1 MSAVFSPTPADNAR
15 LAAADLPPRVRGLLG
30 ALIGLCRQT
39 LIAPLILTVE
49 ALEQTLLHDAD
60 RARNPLQQAELM
72 AQRGQLQAFAGHF
85 PDRMLDAVAD
95 ALARLRAPPAAPAA
109 SSTPPPLPGMLG
121 LSLVAEH
128 DVDRDL
134 LLTEMVRRETLRSTN
149 TLNLLGQRLAVLA
162 AAPAFDAET
171 LPLAPQALCAMVRRL
186 AEQDA
191 LGAEVQLAL
200 YRSFERQVLERL
212 GDVLDRANALLS
224 QQGVLPGLV
233 YTPYLARSSSTRR
246 IITQS
251 VGGGRATQP
260 AKRTAAPLTGWNG
273 SAPSGS
279 WSNLL
284 QEAVQE
290 AGSAG
295 PAVAG
300 VTSASATA
308 LHDLLQQAR
317 QARQSYPASAAP
329 APHAAIP
336 SAAVDAVLA
345 RLQAQS
351 SAATGVADLQAALV
365 AQLRSEHG
373 AQAQLG
379 SHDRDNLDLLR
390 LLMQQVQQRQRPDP
404 VPAALL
410 ARLQVPLARAAM
422 ADPGFFV
429 RDEHPAREL
438 LNQVA
443 EAGASWLGDDDVDP
457 QLLQRMAQSV
467 QGLLGQDARAPEAFA
482 TANEDVQQHQRAAV
496 HRAELT
502 ERRHVEAARGK
513 ERLELARRQANAQ
526 IDQCCDTQAPPRFVQ
541 TLLRQAWADA
551 LTLTRLRHGDDSPQW
566 QERLQQTARIAAVTA
581 QAVDAAAGTDA
592 ALATEVEAALVQV
605 GYHAEEA
612 AAVARRLATPGGEDE
627 STSRTELS
635 ARLKSRARLGEQAA
649 ISASTASGPRSSAEE
664 AAYQQLCALP
674 FGSWFDI
681 DSGDGTLRRQRLS
694 WYSLLTGHALL
705 VNPRGQKVADTDLD
719 TLARQISAGR
729 AQLITEDKG
738 RLVDRAWQASL
749 DTLRELA
756 GGHAPE
762 TSA

>member
-1 MSAVFSPTPADNAR
+1 MSAVFSITSADKTR
-15 LAAADLPPRVRGLLG
+15 LAASDLPPRVRELLG

-39 LIAPLILTVE
+39 LAAPLILTVE

-60 RARNPLQQAELM
+60 RARNPQLQAELM
-72 AQRGQLQAFAGHF
+72 AQRGQLHAFSGHF
-85 PDRMLDAVAD
+85 ADRMLDAVAD
-95 ALARLRAPPAAPAA
+95 ALIRLREPTAHF
-109 SSTPPPLPGMLG
+109 STGSPPPPLPGMLG
-121 LSLVAEH
+121 LSLVDEH
-128 DVDRDL
+128 EVDRDL

-149 TLNLLGQRLAVLA
+149 TLNLLGQRLGVLA
-162 AAPAFDAET
+162 AAPAFEADT
-171 LPLAPQALCAMVRRL
+171 LPLAPQALCAMLRRI
-186 AEQDA
+186 AEQDSLA
-191 LGAEVQLAL
+191 VDVQLAL

-212 GDVLDRANALLS
+212 GDILDRANALLA
-224 QQGVLPGLV
+224 QHGVLPGLV

-251 VGGGRATQP
+251 VGGGRTTQP
-260 AKRTAAPLTGWNG
+260 AKRAAAPLTGWNG
-273 SAPSGS
+273 SAPAGS
-279 WSNLL
+279 WSSL
-284 QEAVQE
+284 VQD
-290 AGSAG
+290 AFQDDSTAGAALPGLTTSTGSA
-295 PAVAG
+295 
-300 VTSASATA
+300 
-308 LHDLLQQAR
+308 LHALLQQAR
-317 QARQSYPASAAP
+317 HASAAP
-329 APHAAIP
+329 ADRDAVP

-351 SAATGVADLQAALV
+351 SAATGVADLQAAVV

-373 AQAQLG
+373 TQAQLG
-379 SHDRDNLDLLR
+379 SHDRDSLDLLR
-390 LLMQQVQQRQRPDP
+390 MLMQQVQQQQRPDP

-438 LNQVA
+438 LNQIA
-443 EAGASWLGDDDVDP
+443 EVGANWLGDDDVDP

-482 TANEDVQQHQRAAV
+482 SANEDVQQHQRAAA
-496 HRAELT
+496 HRAELA

-513 ERLELARRQANAQ
+513 ERLELARRQASAQ
-526 IDQCCDTQAPPRFVQ
+526 IDQCCDAQEPPRFVQ

-566 QERLQQTARIAAVTA
+566 QERLQQTQRIATITA
-581 QAVDAAAGTDA
+581 QPVDAPGGTDA
-592 ALATEVEAALVQV
+592 TLATEVEAALLQV

-635 ARLKSRARLGEQAA
+635 ARLKARARLGEHAGTAA
-649 ISASTASGPRSSAEE
+649 GTTPATPRSSAEE
-664 AAYQQLCALP
+664 AAYQQLSSLP

-681 DSGDGTLRRQRLS
+681 DTGDGTLRRQRLS

-705 VNPRGQKVADTDLD
+705 VNPRGQKIADTDLD
-719 TLARQISAGR
+719 TLARQISAGQ
-729 AQLITEDKG
+729 AQLVTEDKA
-738 RLVDRAWQASL
+738 RLVDRAWEASL
-749 DTLRELA
+749 GALRALA
-756 GGHAPE
+756 AGHTQE

>member
-1 MSAVFSPTPADNAR
+1 MSAVFSITSADKAR
-15 LAAADLPPRVRGLLG
+15 LAASDLPSRVRELLG

-39 LIAPLILTVE
+39 LAAPLILTVE

-60 RARNPLQQAELM
+60 RARNPMQQADLM
-72 AQRGQLQAFAGHF
+72 AQRRQLHAFAGHF
-85 PDRMLDAVAD
+85 ADRMLDAVAE
-95 ALARLRAPPAAPAA
+95 ALAGLREPSTAAVAPA
-109 SSTPPPLPGMLG
+109 SPPLLPGTLG
-121 LSLVAEH
+121 LSLVDEH
-128 DVDRDL
+128 EVDRDL
-134 LLTEMVRRETLRSTN
+134 LLTEMIRRETLRSTN
-149 TLNLLGQRLAVLA
+149 TLNLLGQRLGVLA
-162 AAPAFDAET
+162 AAPAFEADT
-171 LPLAPQALCAMVRRL
+171 LPLAPQALCAMVRRI

-191 LGAEVQLAL
+191 LGVEVQLAL

-212 GDVLDRANALLS
+212 GDVLDRANALLA
-224 QQGVLPGLV
+224 QHGVLPGLV

-251 VGGGRATQP
+251 VGGGRTTQP
-260 AKRTAAPLTGWNG
+260 AKRSAAPLTGWNG
-273 SAPSGS
+273 SAPAGS
-279 WSNLL
+279 WSNL
-284 QEAVQE
+284 VQDAFND
-290 AGSAG
+290 AGTPGA
-295 PAVAG
+295 ATAG
-300 VTSASATA
+300 VTTSTGSA
-308 LHDLLQQAR
+308 LHELLQQAR
-317 QARQSYPASAAP
+317 HTTAPPADTAAV
-329 APHAAIP
+329 P

-351 SAATGVADLQAALV
+351 SAATGVADLQAAVV

-390 LLMQQVQQRQRPDP
+390 LLMQQVQQQQRPDP

-438 LNQVA
+438 LNQIA
-443 EAGASWLGDDDVDP
+443 EVGANWLGDDDVDP

-467 QGLLGQDARAPEAFA
+467 QGLLGQDARSPEAFA
-482 TANEDVQQHQRAAV
+482 AANEDVQQHQRAAA
-496 HRAELT
+496 HRAELA

-551 LTLTRLRHGDDSPQW
+551 LTLTRLRHGEDSPQW
-566 QERLQQTARIAAVTA
+566 QERLLQTERIAAVTA
-581 QAVDAAAGTDA
+581 QAVDANGGTDA
-592 ALATEVEAALVQV
+592 VLANEVESALVQV

-635 ARLKSRARLGEQAA
+635 ARLKARARLGEHA
-649 ISASTASGPRSSAEE
+649 ASGSADAPRTPRSSAEE
-664 AAYQQLCALP
+664 AAYQQLVTLP

-681 DSGDGTLRRQRLS
+681 DNGDGTLRRQRLS
-694 WYSLLTGHALL
+694 WYSLLTGHALF
-705 VNPRGQKVADTDLD
+705 VNPRGQKIADTDLD
-719 TLARQISAGR
+719 TLARQLSAGR
-729 AQLITEDKG
+729 AQLVTEDKG

-749 DTLRELA
+749 GALRALA
-756 GGHAPE
+756 GGRYKEA
-762 TSA
+762 SV

>member
-1 MSAVFSPTPADNAR
+1 MSAVFSITSADKTR
-15 LAAADLPPRVRGLLG
+15 LAASDLPPRVRELLG

-39 LIAPLILTVE
+39 LAAPLILTVE

-60 RARNPLQQAELM
+60 RARNPQLQAELM
-72 AQRGQLQAFAGHF
+72 AQRGQLHAFSGHF
-85 PDRMLDAVAD
+85 ADRMLDAVAD
-95 ALARLRAPPAAPAA
+95 ALIRLREPTAHF
-109 SSTPPPLPGMLG
+109 STGSTPPPLPGMLG
-121 LSLVAEH
+121 LSLVDEH
-128 DVDRDL
+128 EVDRDL

-149 TLNLLGQRLAVLA
+149 TLNLLGQRLGVLA
-162 AAPAFDAET
+162 AAPAFEADT
-171 LPLAPQALCAMVRRL
+171 LPLAPQALCAMLRRI
-186 AEQDA
+186 AEQDS
-191 LGAEVQLAL
+191 LTVDVQLAL

-212 GDVLDRANALLS
+212 GDILDRANALLA
-224 QQGVLPGLV
+224 QHGVLPGLV

-260 AKRTAAPLTGWNG
+260 AKRAAAPLTGWNG
-273 SAPSGS
+273 SAPAGS
-279 WSNLL
+279 WSSL
-284 QEAVQE
+284 VQDAFQDDST
-290 AGSAG
+290 AGAASPG
-295 PAVAG
+295 LT
-300 VTSASATA
+300 TSTGRA
-308 LHDLLQQAR
+308 LHALLQQAR
-317 QARQSYPASAAP
+317 HASAAP
-329 APHAAIP
+329 ADRDAVP

-351 SAATGVADLQAALV
+351 SAATGVADLQAAVV

-373 AQAQLG
+373 TQAQLG
-379 SHDRDNLDLLR
+379 SHDRDSLDLLR
-390 LLMQQVQQRQRPDP
+390 MLMQQVQQQQRPDP

-438 LNQVA
+438 LNQIA
-443 EAGASWLGDDDVDP
+443 EVGAHWLGDEDVDP

-482 TANEDVQQHQRAAV
+482 SANEEVQQHQRAAA
-496 HRAELT
+496 HRAELA

-513 ERLELARRQANAQ
+513 ERLEIARRQATAQ
-526 IDQCCDTQAPPRFVQ
+526 IDQCCDAQSPPRFVQ

-566 QERLQQTARIAAVTA
+566 QERLQQTERIAAITA
-581 QAVDAAAGTDA
+581 QAINAPGGTDT
-592 ALATEVEAALVQV
+592 ALAADVEAALLQV

-635 ARLKSRARLGEQAA
+635 ARLKARARLGEHAGTPTGTSPA
-649 ISASTASGPRSSAEE
+649 TPRSSAEE
-664 AAYQQLCALP
+664 AAYQQLSTLP

-681 DSGDGTLRRQRLS
+681 DTGDGTLRRQRLS
-694 WYSLLTGHALL
+694 WYSLLTGHALF
-705 VNPRGQKVADTDLD
+705 VNPRGQKIADTDLD

-729 AQLITEDKG
+729 AQLVTEDKG
-738 RLVDRAWQASL
+738 RLVDRAWEASL
-749 DTLRELA
+749 GALRALA
-756 GGHAPE
+756 TGRAQE
-762 TSA
+762 TPA

>member
-1 MSAVFSPTPADNAR
+1 MSAVFSLTSADKAR
-15 LAAADLPPRVRGLLG
+15 LAASNLPPRVRELLG

-39 LIAPLILTVE
+39 LAAPLILTVE

-60 RARNPLQQAELM
+60 RARNPQQQAELM
-72 AQRGQLQAFAGHF
+72 AQRGQLRAFSGHF
-85 PDRMLDAVAD
+85 ADRMLDAVAD
-95 ALARLRAPPAAPAA
+95 ALIRLREPTAHFNPG
-109 SSTPPPLPGMLG
+109 STPPPLPGMLG
-121 LSLVAEH
+121 LSLVDEH
-128 DVDRDL
+128 EVDRDL

-149 TLNLLGQRLAVLA
+149 TLNLLGQRLGVLA
-162 AAPAFDAET
+162 AAPAFEADT
-171 LPLAPQALCAMVRRL
+171 LPLAPQALCAMLRRI
-186 AEQDA
+186 AEQDS
-191 LGAEVQLAL
+191 LTVDVQLAL

-212 GDVLDRANALLS
+212 GDILDRANALLA
-224 QQGVLPGLV
+224 QHGVLPGLV

-260 AKRTAAPLTGWNG
+260 AKRAAAPLTGWNG
-273 SAPSGS
+273 SAPAGS
-279 WSNLL
+279 WSSL
-284 QEAVQE
+284 VQD
-290 AGSAG
+290 AFQDDSTAGAASPGLTTSTGSA
-295 PAVAG
+295 
-300 VTSASATA
+300 
-308 LHDLLQQAR
+308 LHALLQQAR
-317 QARQSYPASAAP
+317 HASAAP
-329 APHAAIP
+329 ADRDAVP

-351 SAATGVADLQAALV
+351 SAATGVADLQAAVV

-373 AQAQLG
+373 TQAQLG
-379 SHDRDNLDLLR
+379 SHDRDSLDLLR
-390 LLMQQVQQRQRPDP
+390 MLMQQVQQQQRPDP

-438 LNQVA
+438 LNQIA
-443 EAGASWLGDDDVDP
+443 EVGAHWLGDDDVDP

-482 TANEDVQQHQRAAV
+482 SANEEVQQHQRAAA
-496 HRAELT
+496 HRAELA

-513 ERLELARRQANAQ
+513 ERLELARRQATAQ
-526 IDQCCDTQAPPRFVQ
+526 IDQCCDAQSPPRFVQ

-566 QERLQQTARIAAVTA
+566 QERLQQTERIAAITA
-581 QAVDAAAGTDA
+581 QAIDAPGGTDT
-592 ALATEVEAALVQV
+592 ALAADVEAALLQV

-635 ARLKSRARLGEQAA
+635 ARLKARARLGEHAGTPTGTSPA
-649 ISASTASGPRSSAEE
+649 TPRSSAEE
-664 AAYQQLCALP
+664 AAYQHLSTLP

-681 DSGDGTLRRQRLS
+681 DTGDGTLRRQRLS
-694 WYSLLTGHALL
+694 WYSLLTGHALF
-705 VNPRGQKVADTDLD
+705 VNPRGQKIADTDLD

-729 AQLITEDKG
+729 AQLVTEDKG
-738 RLVDRAWQASL
+738 RLVDRAWEASL
-749 DTLRELA
+749 GALRALA
-756 GGHAPE
+756 TGRAQE
-762 TSA
+762 TPA

>member
-1 MSAVFSPTPADNAR
+1 MSAVFSITSADKTR
-15 LAAADLPPRVRGLLG
+15 LAASDLPPRVRELLG

-39 LIAPLILTVE
+39 LAAPLILTVE

-60 RARNPLQQAELM
+60 RARNPQLQAELM
-72 AQRGQLQAFAGHF
+72 AQHGQLHAFSGHF
-85 PDRMLDAVAD
+85 ADRMLDAVAD
-95 ALARLRAPPAAPAA
+95 ALIRLREPTAHF
-109 SSTPPPLPGMLG
+109 STGSTPPPLPGMLG
-121 LSLVAEH
+121 LSLVDEH
-128 DVDRDL
+128 EVDRDL

-149 TLNLLGQRLAVLA
+149 TLNLLGQRLGVLA
-162 AAPAFDAET
+162 AAPAFEADT
-171 LPLAPQALCAMVRRL
+171 LPLAPQALCAMLRRI
-186 AEQDA
+186 AEQDSLA
-191 LGAEVQLAL
+191 VDVQLAL

-212 GDVLDRANALLS
+212 GDILDRANALLA
-224 QQGVLPGLV
+224 QHGVLPGLV

-251 VGGGRATQP
+251 VGGGRTTQP
-260 AKRTAAPLTGWNG
+260 AKRAAAPLTGWNG
-273 SAPSGS
+273 SAPAGS
-279 WSNLL
+279 WSSL
-284 QEAVQE
+284 VQD
-290 AGSAG
+290 AFQDDSTAGAALPGLTTSTGSA
-295 PAVAG
+295 
-300 VTSASATA
+300 
-308 LHDLLQQAR
+308 LHALLQQAR
-317 QARQSYPASAAP
+317 HASAAP
-329 APHAAIP
+329 ADRDAVP

-351 SAATGVADLQAALV
+351 SAATGVADLQAAVV

-373 AQAQLG
+373 TQAQLG
-379 SHDRDNLDLLR
+379 SHDRDSLDLLR
-390 LLMQQVQQRQRPDP
+390 MLMQQVQQVQRPDP

-438 LNQVA
+438 LNQIA
-443 EAGASWLGDDDVDP
+443 EVGANWLGDDDVDP

-482 TANEDVQQHQRAAV
+482 SANEDVQQHQRAAA
-496 HRAELT
+496 HRAELA

-513 ERLELARRQANAQ
+513 ERLELARRQASAQ
-526 IDQCCDTQAPPRFVQ
+526 IDQCCDAQEPPRFVQ

-566 QERLQQTARIAAVTA
+566 QERLQQTQRIATITA
-581 QAVDAAAGTDA
+581 QPVDAPGGTDA
-592 ALATEVEAALVQV
+592 TLAAEVEAALLQV

-635 ARLKSRARLGEQAA
+635 ARLKARARLGEHAGTAA
-649 ISASTASGPRSSAEE
+649 GTTPATPRSSAEE
-664 AAYQQLCALP
+664 AAYQQLSSLP

-681 DSGDGTLRRQRLS
+681 DTGDGTLRRQRLS

-705 VNPRGQKVADTDLD
+705 VNPRGQKIADTDLD
-719 TLARQISAGR
+719 TLARQISAGQ
-729 AQLITEDKG
+729 AQLVTEDKA
-738 RLVDRAWQASL
+738 RLVDRAWEASL
-749 DTLRELA
+749 GALRALA
-756 GGHAPE
+756 AGHTQE

>member
-1 MSAVFSPTPADNAR
+1 MSAVFSITSADKAR
-15 LAAADLPPRVRGLLG
+15 LAASDLPPRVRELLG

-39 LIAPLILTVE
+39 LAAPLILTVE

-60 RARNPLQQAELM
+60 RARNPMQQADLM
-72 AQRGQLQAFAGHF
+72 AQRGQLHAFAGHF
-85 PDRMLDAVAD
+85 ADRMLDAVAE
-95 ALARLRAPPAAPAA
+95 ALVGLRAPSTAAAA
-109 SSTPPPLPGMLG
+109 HASPPPLPGMLG
-121 LSLVAEH
+121 LSLVDEH
-128 DVDRDL
+128 EVDRDL
-134 LLTEMVRRETLRSTN
+134 LLTEMIRRETLRSTN
-149 TLNLLGQRLAVLA
+149 TLNLLGQRLGVLA
-162 AAPAFDAET
+162 AAPAFEADT
-171 LPLAPQALCAMVRRL
+171 LPLAPQALCAMVRQI
-186 AEQDA
+186 AEQDT
-191 LGAEVQLAL
+191 LGVEVQLAL

-212 GDVLDRANALLS
+212 GDILDRANALLA
-224 QQGVLPGLV
+224 QHGVLPGLV

-260 AKRTAAPLTGWNG
+260 AKRAAAPLTGWNG
-273 SAPSGS
+273 SAPAGS
-279 WSNLL
+279 WSNLV
-284 QEAVQE
+284 QDAFNDAV
-290 AGSAG
+290 APGAAAPGVTTSTGSA
-295 PAVAG
+295 
-300 VTSASATA
+300 
-308 LHDLLQQAR
+308 LHELLQQAR
-317 QARQSYPASAAP
+317 HATAPPADAA
-329 APHAAIP
+329 AVP

-351 SAATGVADLQAALV
+351 SAATGVADLQAAVV

-390 LLMQQVQQRQRPDP
+390 MLMQQVQQQQRPDP

-438 LNQVA
+438 LNQIA
-443 EAGASWLGDDDVDP
+443 EVGANWLGDDDVDP

-467 QGLLGQDARAPEAFA
+467 QGLLGQDARSPEAFA
-482 TANEDVQQHQRAAV
+482 TANEDVQQHQRAAA
-496 HRAELT
+496 HRAELA

-526 IDQCCDTQAPPRFVQ
+526 IDQCCDAQGPPRFVQ

-566 QERLQQTARIAAVTA
+566 QERLHQTERIAAVTA
-581 QAVDAAAGTDA
+581 QAVDAPGGTDTS
-592 ALATEVEAALVQV
+592 LASDVESALVQV

-635 ARLKSRARLGEQAA
+635 ARLKARARLGEHA
-649 ISASTASGPRSSAEE
+649 ASGGGNASLAPRSSAEE
-664 AAYQQLCALP
+664 AAYQQLATLP

-694 WYSLLTGHALL
+694 WYSLLTGHALF
-705 VNPRGQKVADTDLD
+705 VNPRGQKIADTDLD

-729 AQLITEDKG
+729 AQLVTEDKG

-749 DTLRELA
+749 GALRALA
-756 GGHAPE
+756 GGRSKE
-762 TSA
+762 TSV

>member
-1 MSAVFSPTPADNAR
+1 MSAVFSITSADKAR
-15 LAAADLPPRVRGLLG
+15 LAASDLPPRVRELLG

-39 LIAPLILTVE
+39 LAAPLILTVE

-60 RARNPLQQAELM
+60 RARNPQLQAELM
-72 AQRGQLQAFAGHF
+72 AQRGQLHAFSGHF
-85 PDRMLDAVAD
+85 ADRMLDAVAD
-95 ALARLRAPPAAPAA
+95 ALIRLREPTAHFNPG
-109 SSTPPPLPGMLG
+109 STPPPLPGMLG
-121 LSLVAEH
+121 LSLVDEH
-128 DVDRDL
+128 EVDRDL

-149 TLNLLGQRLAVLA
+149 TLNLLGQRLGVLA
-162 AAPAFDAET
+162 AAPAFEADT
-171 LPLAPQALCAMVRRL
+171 LPLAPQAMCAMLRRI
-186 AEQDA
+186 AEQDS
-191 LGAEVQLAL
+191 LTVDVQLAL

-212 GDVLDRANALLS
+212 GDILDRANALLA
-224 QQGVLPGLV
+224 QHGVLPGLV

-260 AKRTAAPLTGWNG
+260 AKRAAAPLTGWNG
-273 SAPSGS
+273 SAPAGS
-279 WSNLL
+279 WSSL
-284 QEAVQE
+284 VQD
-290 AGSAG
+290 AFQDDSTAGAALPGLTTSTGSA
-295 PAVAG
+295 
-300 VTSASATA
+300 
-308 LHDLLQQAR
+308 LHALLQQAR
-317 QARQSYPASAAP
+317 HASAAP
-329 APHAAIP
+329 ADRDAVP

-351 SAATGVADLQAALV
+351 SAATGVADLQAAVV

-373 AQAQLG
+373 TQAQLG
-379 SHDRDNLDLLR
+379 SHDRDSLDLLR
-390 LLMQQVQQRQRPDP
+390 MLMQQVQQQQRPDP

-438 LNQVA
+438 LNQIA
-443 EAGASWLGDDDVDP
+443 EVGANWLADDDVDP

-482 TANEDVQQHQRAAV
+482 SANEDVQQHQRAAA
-496 HRAELT
+496 HRAELA

-513 ERLELARRQANAQ
+513 ERLELARRQASAQ
-526 IDQCCDTQAPPRFVQ
+526 IDQCCDAQEPPRFVQ

-566 QERLQQTARIAAVTA
+566 QERLQQTQRIAAITA
-581 QAVDAAAGTDA
+581 QPVDAPGGTDA
-592 ALATEVEAALVQV
+592 TLAAEVEAALLQV

-635 ARLKSRARLGEQAA
+635 ARLKARARLGEHAGTAA
-649 ISASTASGPRSSAEE
+649 GTTPATPRSSAEE
-664 AAYQQLCALP
+664 AAYQQLSSLP

-681 DSGDGTLRRQRLS
+681 DTGDGTLRRQRLS

-705 VNPRGQKVADTDLD
+705 VNPRGQKIADTDLD
-719 TLARQISAGR
+719 TLARQISAGQ
-729 AQLITEDKG
+729 AQLVTEDKA
-738 RLVDRAWQASL
+738 RLVDRAWEASL
-749 DTLRELA
+749 GALRALA
-756 GGHAPE
+756 AGHTQE

>member
-1 MSAVFSPTPADNAR
+1 MSAVFSITSTDKAR
-15 LAAADLPPRVRGLLG
+15 LAASDLPPRVRELLG

-39 LIAPLILTVE
+39 LAAPLILTVE

-60 RARNPLQQAELM
+60 RARNPMQQADLM
-72 AQRGQLQAFAGHF
+72 AQRGQLHAFAGHF
-85 PDRMLDAVAD
+85 ADRMLDAVAE
-95 ALARLRAPPAAPAA
+95 ALVGLRAPSTTAAAHA
-109 SSTPPPLPGMLG
+109 SPPPLPGMLG
-121 LSLVAEH
+121 LSLVDEH
-128 DVDRDL
+128 EVDRDL
-134 LLTEMVRRETLRSTN
+134 LLTEMIRRETLRSTN
-149 TLNLLGQRLAVLA
+149 TLNLLGQRLGVLA
-162 AAPAFDAET
+162 AAPAFEADT
-171 LPLAPQALCAMVRRL
+171 LPLAPQALCAMVRRI

-191 LGAEVQLAL
+191 LGVEVQLAL

-212 GDVLDRANALLS
+212 GDVLDRANALLA
-224 QQGVLPGLV
+224 QHGVLPGLV

-260 AKRTAAPLTGWNG
+260 AKRAAAPLTGWNG
-273 SAPSGS
+273 SAPAGS
-279 WSNLL
+279 WSNLV
-284 QEAVQE
+284 QDAFNDAV
-290 AGSAG
+290 APGAAAPGVTTSTGSA
-295 PAVAG
+295 
-300 VTSASATA
+300 
-308 LHDLLQQAR
+308 LHELLQQAR
-317 QARQSYPASAAP
+317 HATTPPAETAAV
-329 APHAAIP
+329 P

-351 SAATGVADLQAALV
+351 SAATGVADLQAAVV

-390 LLMQQVQQRQRPDP
+390 MLMQQVQQQQRPDP

-438 LNQVA
+438 LNQIA
-443 EAGASWLGDDDVDP
+443 EVGANWLGDDDVDP

-467 QGLLGQDARAPEAFA
+467 QGLLGQDARSPEAFA
-482 TANEDVQQHQRAAV
+482 TANEDVQQHQRAAA
-496 HRAELT
+496 HRAELA

-526 IDQCCDTQAPPRFVQ
+526 IDQCCDAQEPPRFVQ

-566 QERLQQTARIAAVTA
+566 QERLHQTERIAAVTA
-581 QAVDAAAGTDA
+581 RAVDAPGGTDA
-592 ALATEVEAALVQV
+592 SLASDVESALVQV

-635 ARLKSRARLGEQAA
+635 ARLKARARLGEHA
-649 ISASTASGPRSSAEE
+649 ASGGSNAPLAPRSSAEE
-664 AAYQQLCALP
+664 AAYQQLATLP

-681 DSGDGTLRRQRLS
+681 DNGDGTLRRQRLS
-694 WYSLLTGHALL
+694 WYSLLTGHALF
-705 VNPRGQKVADTDLD
+705 VNPRGQKIADTDLD
-719 TLARQISAGR
+719 TLARQISAGH
-729 AQLITEDKG
+729 AQLVTEDKG

-749 DTLRELA
+749 GALRALA
-756 GGHAPE
+756 GGRSKE

>member
-1 MSAVFSPTPADNAR
+1 MSAVFSITSADKTR
-15 LAAADLPPRVRGLLG
+15 LAASHLPPRVRELLG

-39 LIAPLILTVE
+39 LAAPLILTVE

-60 RARNPLQQAELM
+60 RARNPQLQAELM
-72 AQRGQLQAFAGHF
+72 AQRGQLHAFSGHF
-85 PDRMLDAVAD
+85 ADRMLDAVAD
-95 ALARLRAPPAAPAA
+95 ALIRLREPTAHF
-109 SSTPPPLPGMLG
+109 STGSTPPPLPGMLG
-121 LSLVAEH
+121 LSLVDEH
-128 DVDRDL
+128 EVDRDL

-149 TLNLLGQRLAVLA
+149 TLNLLGQRLGVLA
-162 AAPAFDAET
+162 AAPAFEADT
-171 LPLAPQALCAMVRRL
+171 LPLAPQALCVMLRRI
-186 AEQDA
+186 AEQDSLA
-191 LGAEVQLAL
+191 VDVQLAL

-212 GDVLDRANALLS
+212 GDILDRANALLA
-224 QQGVLPGLV
+224 QHGVLPGLV

-251 VGGGRATQP
+251 VGGGRTTQP
-260 AKRTAAPLTGWNG
+260 AKRAAAPLTGWNG
-273 SAPSGS
+273 SAPAGS
-279 WSNLL
+279 WSSL
-284 QEAVQE
+284 VQD
-290 AGSAG
+290 AFQDDSTAGAALPGLTTSTGSA
-295 PAVAG
+295 
-300 VTSASATA
+300 
-308 LHDLLQQAR
+308 LHALLQQAR
-317 QARQSYPASAAP
+317 HASAAP
-329 APHAAIP
+329 ADRDAVP

-351 SAATGVADLQAALV
+351 SAATGVADLQAAVV

-373 AQAQLG
+373 RQAQLG
-379 SHDRDNLDLLR
+379 SHDRDSLDLLR
-390 LLMQQVQQRQRPDP
+390 MLMQQVQQQQRPDP

-438 LNQVA
+438 LNQIA
-443 EAGASWLGDDDVDP
+443 EVGANWLGDDDVDP

-482 TANEDVQQHQRAAV
+482 SANEDVQQHQRAAA
-496 HRAELT
+496 HRAELA

-513 ERLELARRQANAQ
+513 ERLELARRQASAQ
-526 IDQCCDTQAPPRFVQ
+526 IDQCCDAQEPPRFVQ

-566 QERLQQTARIAAVTA
+566 QERLQQTQRIATITA
-581 QAVDAAAGTDA
+581 QPVDAPGGTDA
-592 ALATEVEAALVQV
+592 TLAAEVEAALLQV

-635 ARLKSRARLGEQAA
+635 ARLKARARLGEHAGTAA
-649 ISASTASGPRSSAEE
+649 GTTPATPRSSAEE
-664 AAYQQLCALP
+664 AAYQQLSSLP

-681 DSGDGTLRRQRLS
+681 DTGDGTLRRQRLS

-705 VNPRGQKVADTDLD
+705 VNPRGQKIADTDLD
-719 TLARQISAGR
+719 TLARQISAGQ
-729 AQLITEDKG
+729 AQLVTEDKA
-738 RLVDRAWQASL
+738 RLVDRAWEASL
-749 DTLRELA
+749 GALRALA
-756 GGHAPE
+756 AGHTQE

>member
-1 MSAVFSPTPADNAR
+1 MSAVFSITSADKAR
-15 LAAADLPPRVRGLLG
+15 LAASDLPPRVRELLG

-39 LIAPLILTVE
+39 LAAPLILTIE

-60 RARNPLQQAELM
+60 RARNPQLQAELM
-72 AQRGQLQAFAGHF
+72 AQRGQLHAFSGHF
-85 PDRMLDAVAD
+85 ADRMLDAVAD
-95 ALARLRAPPAAPAA
+95 ALIRLREPTAH
-109 SSTPPPLPGMLG
+109 SSTGSTPPPLPGMLG
-121 LSLVAEH
+121 LSLVDEH
-128 DVDRDL
+128 EVDRDL

-149 TLNLLGQRLAVLA
+149 TLNLLGQRLGVLA
-162 AAPAFDAET
+162 AAPAFEADT
-171 LPLAPQALCAMVRRL
+171 LPLAPQALCAMLRRI
-186 AEQDA
+186 AEQDSLA
-191 LGAEVQLAL
+191 VDVQLAL

-212 GDVLDRANALLS
+212 GDILDRANALLA
-224 QQGVLPGLV
+224 QHGVLPGLV

-251 VGGGRATQP
+251 VGGGRTTQP
-260 AKRTAAPLTGWNG
+260 AKRAAAPLTGWNG
-273 SAPSGS
+273 SAPAGS
-279 WSNLL
+279 WSSL
-284 QEAVQE
+284 VQD
-290 AGSAG
+290 AFQDDSTAGAALPGLTTSTGSA
-295 PAVAG
+295 
-300 VTSASATA
+300 
-308 LHDLLQQAR
+308 LHALLQQAR
-317 QARQSYPASAAP
+317 HASAAP
-329 APHAAIP
+329 ADRDAVP

-351 SAATGVADLQAALV
+351 SAATGVADLQAAVV

-373 AQAQLG
+373 TQAQLG
-379 SHDRDNLDLLR
+379 SHDRDSLDLLR
-390 LLMQQVQQRQRPDP
+390 MLMQQVQQQQRPDP

-438 LNQVA
+438 LNQIA
-443 EAGASWLGDDDVDP
+443 EVGANWLGDDDVDP

-482 TANEDVQQHQRAAV
+482 SANEDVQQHQRAAA
-496 HRAELT
+496 HRAELA

-513 ERLELARRQANAQ
+513 ERLELARRQASAQ
-526 IDQCCDTQAPPRFVQ
+526 IDQCCDAQEPPRFVQ

-566 QERLQQTARIAAVTA
+566 QERLQQTQRIAAITA
-581 QAVDAAAGTDA
+581 QPVDAPGGTDA
-592 ALATEVEAALVQV
+592 TLAAEVEAALLQV

-635 ARLKSRARLGEQAA
+635 ARLKARARLGEHAGTAA
-649 ISASTASGPRSSAEE
+649 GTTPATPRSSAEE
-664 AAYQQLCALP
+664 AAYQQLSSLP

-681 DSGDGTLRRQRLS
+681 DTGDGTLRRQRLS

-705 VNPRGQKVADTDLD
+705 VNPRGQKIADTDLD
-719 TLARQISAGR
+719 TLARQISAGQ
-729 AQLITEDKG
+729 AQLVTEDKA
-738 RLVDRAWQASL
+738 RLVDRAWEASL
-749 DTLRELA
+749 GALRALA
-756 GGHAPE
+756 AGHTQE

>member
-1 MSAVFSPTPADNAR
+1 MSAVFSITSADKTR
-15 LAAADLPPRVRGLLG
+15 LAASDLPPRVRELLG

-39 LIAPLILTVE
+39 LAAPLILTVE

-60 RARNPLQQAELM
+60 RARNPQLQAELM
-72 AQRGQLQAFAGHF
+72 AQRGQLHAFSGHF
-85 PDRMLDAVAD
+85 ADRMLDAVAD
-95 ALARLRAPPAAPAA
+95 ALIRLREPTAHF
-109 SSTPPPLPGMLG
+109 STGSTPPPLPGMLG
-121 LSLVAEH
+121 LSLVDEH
-128 DVDRDL
+128 EVDRDL

-149 TLNLLGQRLAVLA
+149 TLNLLGQRLGVLA
-162 AAPAFDAET
+162 AAPAFEADT
-171 LPLAPQALCAMVRRL
+171 LPLAPQALCAMLRRI
-186 AEQDA
+186 AEQDSLA
-191 LGAEVQLAL
+191 VDVQLAL

-212 GDVLDRANALLS
+212 GDILDRANALLA
-224 QQGVLPGLV
+224 QHGVLPGLV

-251 VGGGRATQP
+251 VGGGRTTQP
-260 AKRTAAPLTGWNG
+260 AKRAAAPLTGWNG
-273 SAPSGS
+273 SAPAGS
-279 WSNLL
+279 WSSL
-284 QEAVQE
+284 VQD
-290 AGSAG
+290 AFQDDSTAGAALPGLTTSTGSA
-295 PAVAG
+295 
-300 VTSASATA
+300 
-308 LHDLLQQAR
+308 LHALLQQAR
-317 QARQSYPASAAP
+317 HASAAP
-329 APHAAIP
+329 ADRDAVP

-351 SAATGVADLQAALV
+351 SAATGVADLQAAVV

-373 AQAQLG
+373 TQAQLG
-379 SHDRDNLDLLR
+379 SHDRDSLDLLR
-390 LLMQQVQQRQRPDP
+390 MLMQQVQQQQRPDP

-438 LNQVA
+438 LNQIA
-443 EAGASWLGDDDVDP
+443 EVGANWLGDDDVDP

-482 TANEDVQQHQRAAV
+482 SANEDVQQHQRAAA
-496 HRAELT
+496 HRAELA

-513 ERLELARRQANAQ
+513 ERLELARRQASTQ
-526 IDQCCDTQAPPRFVQ
+526 IDQCCDAQEPPRFVQ

-566 QERLQQTARIAAVTA
+566 QERLQQTQRIAAVTA
-581 QAVDAAAGTDA
+581 QPVDAPGGTDA
-592 ALATEVEAALVQV
+592 TLAAEVEAALLQV

-635 ARLKSRARLGEQAA
+635 ARLKARARLGEHAGTAA
-649 ISASTASGPRSSAEE
+649 GTTPATPRSSAEE
-664 AAYQQLCALP
+664 AAYQQLSTLP

-681 DSGDGTLRRQRLS
+681 DTGDGTLRRQRLS

-705 VNPRGQKVADTDLD
+705 VNPRGQKIADTDLD
-719 TLARQISAGR
+719 TLARQISAGQ
-729 AQLITEDKG
+729 AQLVTEDKA
-738 RLVDRAWQASL
+738 RLVDRAWEASL
-749 DTLRELA
+749 GALRALA
-756 GGHAPE
+756 AGHTQE

>member
-1 MSAVFSPTPADNAR
+1 MSAVFSITSADKTR
-15 LAAADLPPRVRGLLG
+15 LAASDLPPRVRELLG

-39 LIAPLILTVE
+39 LAAPLILTVE

-60 RARNPLQQAELM
+60 RARNPQLQAELM
-72 AQRGQLQAFAGHF
+72 AQRGQLHAFSGHF
-85 PDRMLDAVAD
+85 ADRMLDAVAD
-95 ALARLRAPPAAPAA
+95 ALIRLREPTAHF
-109 SSTPPPLPGMLG
+109 STGSTPPPLPGMLG
-121 LSLVAEH
+121 LSLVDEH
-128 DVDRDL
+128 EVDRDL

-149 TLNLLGQRLAVLA
+149 TLNLLGQRLGVLA
-162 AAPAFDAET
+162 AAPAFEADT
-171 LPLAPQALCAMVRRL
+171 LPLAPQALCVMLRRI
-186 AEQDA
+186 AEQDSLA
-191 LGAEVQLAL
+191 VDVQLAL

-212 GDVLDRANALLS
+212 GDILDRANALLA
-224 QQGVLPGLV
+224 QHGVLPGLV

-251 VGGGRATQP
+251 VGGGRTTQP
-260 AKRTAAPLTGWNG
+260 AKRAAAPLTGWNG
-273 SAPSGS
+273 SAPAGS
-279 WSNLL
+279 WSSL
-284 QEAVQE
+284 VQD
-290 AGSAG
+290 AFQDDSTAGAALPGLTTSTGSA
-295 PAVAG
+295 
-300 VTSASATA
+300 
-308 LHDLLQQAR
+308 LHALLQQAR
-317 QARQSYPASAAP
+317 HASAAP
-329 APHAAIP
+329 ADRDAVP

-351 SAATGVADLQAALV
+351 SAATGVADLQAAVV

-373 AQAQLG
+373 RQAQLG
-379 SHDRDNLDLLR
+379 SHDRDSLDLLR
-390 LLMQQVQQRQRPDP
+390 MLMQQVQQQQRPDP

-438 LNQVA
+438 LNQIA
-443 EAGASWLGDDDVDP
+443 EVGANWLGDDDVDP

-482 TANEDVQQHQRAAV
+482 SANEDVQQHQRAAA
-496 HRAELT
+496 HRAELA

-513 ERLELARRQANAQ
+513 ERLELARRQASAQ
-526 IDQCCDTQAPPRFVQ
+526 IDQCCDAQEPPRFVQ

-566 QERLQQTARIAAVTA
+566 QERLQQTQRIATITA
-581 QAVDAAAGTDA
+581 QPVDAPGGTDA
-592 ALATEVEAALVQV
+592 TLAAEVEAALLQV

-635 ARLKSRARLGEQAA
+635 ARLKARARLGEHAGTAA
-649 ISASTASGPRSSAEE
+649 GTTPATPRSSAEE
-664 AAYQQLCALP
+664 AAYQQLSSLP

-681 DSGDGTLRRQRLS
+681 DTGDGTLRRQRLS

-705 VNPRGQKVADTDLD
+705 VNPRGQKIADTDLD
-719 TLARQISAGR
+719 TLARQISAGQ
-729 AQLITEDKG
+729 AQLVTEDKA
-738 RLVDRAWQASL
+738 RLVDRAWEASL
-749 DTLRELA
+749 GALRALA
-756 GGHAPE
+756 AGHTQE

>member
-1 MSAVFSPTPADNAR
+1 MSAVFSITSADKAR
-15 LAAADLPPRVRGLLG
+15 LAASDLPPRVRELLG

-39 LIAPLILTVE
+39 LAAPLILTVE

-60 RARNPLQQAELM
+60 RARNPQLQAELM
-72 AQRGQLQAFAGHF
+72 AQRGQLHAFSGHF
-85 PDRMLDAVAD
+85 ADRMLDAVAD
-95 ALARLRAPPAAPAA
+95 ALIRLREPTAHFNPG
-109 SSTPPPLPGMLG
+109 STPPPLPGMLG
-121 LSLVAEH
+121 LSLVDEH
-128 DVDRDL
+128 EVDRDL

-149 TLNLLGQRLAVLA
+149 TLNLLGQRLGVLA
-162 AAPAFDAET
+162 AAPAFEADT
-171 LPLAPQALCAMVRRL
+171 LPLAPQALCAMLRRI
-186 AEQDA
+186 AEQDS
-191 LGAEVQLAL
+191 LTVDVQLAL

-212 GDVLDRANALLS
+212 GDILDRANALLA
-224 QQGVLPGLV
+224 QHGVLPGLV

-260 AKRTAAPLTGWNG
+260 AKRAAAPLTGWNG
-273 SAPSGS
+273 SAPAGS
-279 WSNLL
+279 WSSL
-284 QEAVQE
+284 VQD
-290 AGSAG
+290 AFQDDSTAGAALPGLTTSTGSA
-295 PAVAG
+295 
-300 VTSASATA
+300 
-308 LHDLLQQAR
+308 LHALLQQAR
-317 QARQSYPASAAP
+317 HASAAP
-329 APHAAIP
+329 ADRDAVP

-351 SAATGVADLQAALV
+351 SAATGVADLQAAVV

-373 AQAQLG
+373 TQAQLG
-379 SHDRDNLDLLR
+379 SHDRDSLDLLR
-390 LLMQQVQQRQRPDP
+390 MLMQQVQQQQRPDP

-438 LNQVA
+438 LNQIA
-443 EAGASWLGDDDVDP
+443 EVGANWLGDDDVDP

-467 QGLLGQDARAPEAFA
+467 QGLLGQDARAPETFA
-482 TANEDVQQHQRAAV
+482 SANEEVQQHQRAAA
-496 HRAELT
+496 HRAELA

-513 ERLELARRQANAQ
+513 ERLELARRQASAQ
-526 IDQCCDTQAPPRFVQ
+526 IDQCCDAQEPPRFVQ

-566 QERLQQTARIAAVTA
+566 QERLQQTQRIATITA
-581 QAVDAAAGTDA
+581 QPVDAPGGTDA
-592 ALATEVEAALVQV
+592 TLAAEVEAALLQV

-635 ARLKSRARLGEQAA
+635 ARLKARARLGEHAGTAA
-649 ISASTASGPRSSAEE
+649 GTTPATPRSSAEE
-664 AAYQQLCALP
+664 AAYQQLSSLP

-681 DSGDGTLRRQRLS
+681 DTGDGTLRRQRLS

-705 VNPRGQKVADTDLD
+705 VNPRGQKIADTDLD
-719 TLARQISAGR
+719 TLARQISAGQ
-729 AQLITEDKG
+729 AQLVTEDKA
-738 RLVDRAWQASL
+738 RLVDRAWEASL
-749 DTLRELA
+749 GALRALA
-756 GGHAPE
+756 AGHTQE

>member
-1 MSAVFSPTPADNAR
+1 MSAVFSITSADKTR
-15 LAAADLPPRVRGLLG
+15 LAASDLPPRVRELLG

-39 LIAPLILTVE
+39 LAAPLILTVE

-60 RARNPLQQAELM
+60 RARNPQLQAELM
-72 AQRGQLQAFAGHF
+72 AQRGQLHAFSGHF
-85 PDRMLDAVAD
+85 ADRMLDAVAD
-95 ALARLRAPPAAPAA
+95 ALIRLREPTAHF
-109 SSTPPPLPGMLG
+109 STGSTPPPLPGMLG
-121 LSLVAEH
+121 LSLVDEH
-128 DVDRDL
+128 EVDRDL

-149 TLNLLGQRLAVLA
+149 TLNLLGQRLGVLA
-162 AAPAFDAET
+162 AAPAFEADT
-171 LPLAPQALCAMVRRL
+171 LPLAPQALCAMLRRI
-186 AEQDA
+186 AEQDSLA
-191 LGAEVQLAL
+191 VDVQLAL

-212 GDVLDRANALLS
+212 GDILDRANALLA
-224 QQGVLPGLV
+224 QHGVLPGLV

-251 VGGGRATQP
+251 VGGGRTTQP
-260 AKRTAAPLTGWNG
+260 AKRAAAPLTGWNG
-273 SAPSGS
+273 SAPAGS
-279 WSNLL
+279 WSSL
-284 QEAVQE
+284 VQD
-290 AGSAG
+290 AFQDDSTAGAALPGLTTSTGSA
-295 PAVAG
+295 
-300 VTSASATA
+300 
-308 LHDLLQQAR
+308 LHALLQQAR
-317 QARQSYPASAAP
+317 HASAAP
-329 APHAAIP
+329 ADRDAVP

-351 SAATGVADLQAALV
+351 SAATGVADLQAAVV

-373 AQAQLG
+373 TQAQLG
-379 SHDRDNLDLLR
+379 SHDRDSLDLLR
-390 LLMQQVQQRQRPDP
+390 MLMQQVQQVQRPDP

-438 LNQVA
+438 LNQIA
-443 EAGASWLGDDDVDP
+443 EVGANWLGDDDVDP

-482 TANEDVQQHQRAAV
+482 SANEDVQQHQRAAA
-496 HRAELT
+496 HRAELA

-513 ERLELARRQANAQ
+513 ERLELARRQASAQ
-526 IDQCCDTQAPPRFVQ
+526 IDQCCDAQEPPRFVQ

-566 QERLQQTARIAAVTA
+566 QERLQQTQRIATITA
-581 QAVDAAAGTDA
+581 QPVDAPGGTDA
-592 ALATEVEAALVQV
+592 TLAAEVEAALLQV

-635 ARLKSRARLGEQAA
+635 ARLKARARLGEHAGTAA
-649 ISASTASGPRSSAEE
+649 GTTPATPRSSAEE
-664 AAYQQLCALP
+664 AAYQQLSSLP

-681 DSGDGTLRRQRLS
+681 DTGDGTLRRQRLS

-705 VNPRGQKVADTDLD
+705 VNPRGQKIADTDLD
-719 TLARQISAGR
+719 TLARQISAGQ
-729 AQLITEDKG
+729 AQLVTEDKA
-738 RLVDRAWQASL
+738 RLVDRAWEASL
-749 DTLRELA
+749 GALRALA
-756 GGHAPE
+756 AGHTQE

>member
-1 MSAVFSPTPADNAR
+1 MSAVFSITSADKTR
-15 LAAADLPPRVRGLLG
+15 LAASDLPPRVRELLG

-39 LIAPLILTVE
+39 LAAPLILTVE

-60 RARNPLQQAELM
+60 RARNPQLQAELM
-72 AQRGQLQAFAGHF
+72 AQRGQLHAFSGHF
-85 PDRMLDAVAD
+85 ADRMLDAVAD
-95 ALARLRAPPAAPAA
+95 ALIRLREPTAHF
-109 SSTPPPLPGMLG
+109 STGSTPPPLPGMLG
-121 LSLVAEH
+121 LSLVDEH
-128 DVDRDL
+128 EVDRDL

-149 TLNLLGQRLAVLA
+149 TLNLLGQRLGVLA
-162 AAPAFDAET
+162 AAPAFEADT
-171 LPLAPQALCAMVRRL
+171 LPLAPQALCAMLRRI
-186 AEQDA
+186 AEQDSLA
-191 LGAEVQLAL
+191 VDVQLAL

-212 GDVLDRANALLS
+212 GDILDRANALLA
-224 QQGVLPGLV
+224 QHGVLPGLV

-251 VGGGRATQP
+251 VGGGRTTQP
-260 AKRTAAPLTGWNG
+260 AKRAAAPLTGWNG
-273 SAPSGS
+273 SAPAGS
-279 WSNLL
+279 WSSL
-284 QEAVQE
+284 VQD
-290 AGSAG
+290 AFQDDSTAGAALPGLTTSTGSA
-295 PAVAG
+295 
-300 VTSASATA
+300 
-308 LHDLLQQAR
+308 LHALLQQAR
-317 QARQSYPASAAP
+317 HASAAP
-329 APHAAIP
+329 ADRDAVP

-351 SAATGVADLQAALV
+351 SAATGVADLQAAVV

-373 AQAQLG
+373 RQAQLG
-379 SHDRDNLDLLR
+379 SHDRDSLDLLR
-390 LLMQQVQQRQRPDP
+390 MLMQQVQQQQRPDP

-438 LNQVA
+438 LNQIA
-443 EAGASWLGDDDVDP
+443 EVGANWLGDDDVDP

-482 TANEDVQQHQRAAV
+482 SANEDVQQHQRAAA
-496 HRAELT
+496 HRAELA

-513 ERLELARRQANAQ
+513 ERLELARRQASTQ
-526 IDQCCDTQAPPRFVQ
+526 IDQCCDAQEPPRFVQ

-566 QERLQQTARIAAVTA
+566 QERLQQTQRIATITA
-581 QAVDAAAGTDA
+581 QPVDAPGGTDA
-592 ALATEVEAALVQV
+592 TLAAEVEAALLQV

-635 ARLKSRARLGEQAA
+635 ARLKARARLGEHAGTAA
-649 ISASTASGPRSSAEE
+649 GTAPATPRSSAEE
-664 AAYQQLCALP
+664 AAYQQLSSLP

-681 DSGDGTLRRQRLS
+681 DTGDGTLRRQRLS

-705 VNPRGQKVADTDLD
+705 VNPRGQKIADTDLD
-719 TLARQISAGR
+719 TLARQISAGQ
-729 AQLITEDKG
+729 AQLVTEDKA
-738 RLVDRAWQASL
+738 RLVDRAWEASL
-749 DTLRELA
+749 GALRALA
-756 GGHAPE
+756 AGHTQE

>member
-1 MSAVFSPTPADNAR
+1 MSAVFSITPADKNR
-15 LAAADLPPRVRGLLG
+15 LAASDLPPRVRELLG

-39 LIAPLILTVE
+39 LAAPLILTVE

-60 RARNPLQQAELM
+60 RARNPQQQAELM
-72 AQRGQLQAFAGHF
+72 AQRGQLHAFAGHF
-85 PDRMLDAVAD
+85 ADRMLDAVAD
-95 ALARLRAPPAAPAA
+95 ALARLREPVSGVSTSAGPPA
-109 SSTPPPLPGMLG
+109 LPGMLG
-121 LSLVAEH
+121 LSLVDEH
-128 DVDRDL
+128 EVDRDL

-149 TLNLLGQRLAVLA
+149 TLNLLGQRLGVLA
-162 AAPAFDAET
+162 AAPAFEADT
-171 LPLAPQALCAMVRRL
+171 LPLAPQALCAMVRRI

-191 LGAEVQLAL
+191 LSVEVQLAL

-212 GDVLDRANALLS
+212 GDILDRANALLAQS
-224 QQGVLPGLV
+224 GVLPGLV

-251 VGGGRATQP
+251 VGGGRTTQP
-260 AKRTAAPLTGWNG
+260 AKRPAAPLTGWNG
-273 SAPSGS
+273 SAPAGS
-279 WSNLL
+279 WSSL
-284 QEAVQE
+284 VQDAFHE
-290 AGSAG
+290 GGAGGPATPGVTTSTGSA
-295 PAVAG
+295 
-300 VTSASATA
+300 
-308 LHDLLQQAR
+308 LHELLQQAR
-317 QARQSYPASAAP
+317 HGSPAP
-329 APHAAIP
+329 ADSGAVP

-351 SAATGVADLQAALV
+351 SAATGVADLQAAVV

-390 LLMQQVQQRQRPDP
+390 MLMQQVQQQQRPDP

-438 LNQVA
+438 LNQIA
-443 EAGASWLGDDDVDP
+443 EVGANWLGDEDVDP

-482 TANEDVQQHQRAAV
+482 AASEDVQQHQRAAA
-496 HRAELT
+496 HRAELA

-513 ERLELARRQANAQ
+513 ERLELARRQATAQ
-526 IDQCCDTQAPPRFVQ
+526 IDQCCDTRSPPRFVQ

-566 QERLQQTARIAAVTA
+566 QERLQQTERIAAITA
-581 QAVDAAAGTDA
+581 QAIDAPGGTDT
-592 ALATEVEAALVQV
+592 ALAADVEAALLQV

-635 ARLKSRARLGEQAA
+635 ARLKARARLGEHAGTNSGAA
-649 ISASTASGPRSSAEE
+649 PATPRSSAEE
-664 AAYQQLCALP
+664 AAYQQLSSLP

-681 DSGDGTLRRQRLS
+681 DTGDGTMRRQRLS
-694 WYSLLTGHALL
+694 WYSLLTGHALF
-705 VNPRGQKVADTDLD
+705 VNARGQKITDTDLD
-719 TLARQISAGR
+719 ALARQISAGR
-729 AQLITEDKG
+729 AQLVTEDKG
-738 RLVDRAWQASL
+738 RLVDRAWEASL
-749 DTLRELA
+749 GALRALA
-756 GGHAPE
+756 TARAQE
-762 TSA
+762 TPA

>member
-1 MSAVFSPTPADNAR
+1 MSAVFSLTSADKAR
-15 LAAADLPPRVRGLLG
+15 LAASNLPPRVRELLG

-39 LIAPLILTVE
+39 LAAPLILTVE

-60 RARNPLQQAELM
+60 RARNPQQQAELM
-72 AQRGQLQAFAGHF
+72 AQRGQLHAFSGHF
-85 PDRMLDAVAD
+85 ADRMLDAVAD
-95 ALARLRAPPAAPAA
+95 ALIRLREPTAHF
-109 SSTPPPLPGMLG
+109 SRGSTPPPLPGMLG
-121 LSLVAEH
+121 LSLVDEH
-128 DVDRDL
+128 EVDRDL

-149 TLNLLGQRLAVLA
+149 TLNLLGQRLGVLA
-162 AAPAFDAET
+162 AAPAFEADT
-171 LPLAPQALCAMVRRL
+171 LPLAPQALCAMLRRI
-186 AEQDA
+186 AEQDS
-191 LGAEVQLAL
+191 LTVDVQLAL

-212 GDVLDRANALLS
+212 GDILDRANALLA
-224 QQGVLPGLV
+224 QHGVLPGLV

-260 AKRTAAPLTGWNG
+260 AKRAAAPLTGWNG
-273 SAPSGS
+273 SAPAGS
-279 WSNLL
+279 WSSL
-284 QEAVQE
+284 VQD
-290 AGSAG
+290 AFQDDSTAGAASPGLTTSTGSA
-295 PAVAG
+295 
-300 VTSASATA
+300 
-308 LHDLLQQAR
+308 LHALLQQAR
-317 QARQSYPASAAP
+317 HASAAP
-329 APHAAIP
+329 ADRDAVP

-351 SAATGVADLQAALV
+351 SAATGVADLQAAVV

-373 AQAQLG
+373 TQAQLG
-379 SHDRDNLDLLR
+379 SHDRDSLDLLR
-390 LLMQQVQQRQRPDP
+390 MLMQQVQQQQRPDP

-438 LNQVA
+438 LNQIA
-443 EAGASWLGDDDVDP
+443 EVGAHWLGDDDVDP

-482 TANEDVQQHQRAAV
+482 SANEEVQQHQRAAA
-496 HRAELT
+496 HRAELA

-513 ERLELARRQANAQ
+513 ERLELARRQATAQ
-526 IDQCCDTQAPPRFVQ
+526 IDQCCDAQSPPRFVQ

-566 QERLQQTARIAAVTA
+566 QERLQQTERIAAITA
-581 QAVDAAAGTDA
+581 QAIDAPGGTDT
-592 ALATEVEAALVQV
+592 ALAADVEAALLQV

-635 ARLKSRARLGEQAA
+635 ARLKARARLGEHAGTPTGTSPA
-649 ISASTASGPRSSAEE
+649 TPRSSAEE
-664 AAYQQLCALP
+664 AAYQQLSTLQ

-681 DSGDGTLRRQRLS
+681 DTGDGTLRRQRLS
-694 WYSLLTGHALL
+694 WYSLLTGHALF
-705 VNPRGQKVADTDLD
+705 VNPRGQKIADTDLD

-729 AQLITEDKG
+729 AQLVTEDKG
-738 RLVDRAWQASL
+738 RLVDRAWEASL
-749 DTLRELA
+749 GALRALA
-756 GGHAPE
+756 TGRAQE
-762 TSA
+762 TPA

>member
-1 MSAVFSPTPADNAR
+1 MSAVFSSTPADKAR
-15 LAAADLPPRVRGLLG
+15 LAAADLPPRVRELLG

-39 LIAPLILTVE
+39 LAAPLILTVE
-49 ALEQTLLHDAD
+49 ALEQALLHDAD
-60 RARNPLQQAELM
+60 RARNPMQQAELM
-72 AQRGQLQAFAGHF
+72 AQRGQLHAFAGHF
-85 PDRMLDAVAD
+85 PDRMLDALAE
-95 ALARLRAPPAAPAA
+95 ALTRLREPTAAIAPSVA
-109 SSTPPPLPGMLG
+109 PPPLPGLLG

-134 LLTEMVRRETLRSTN
+134 LLTEMVRRETLRSAN
-149 TLNLLGQRLAVLA
+149 SLNLLGQRMGVLA
-162 AAPAFDAET
+162 AAPALDTDT
-171 LPLAPQALCAMVRRL
+171 LPLAPQALCAVVRRL
-186 AEQDA
+186 AEQDS
-191 LGAEVQLAL
+191 LGTDVQLAL
-200 YRSFERQVLERL
+200 YRSFERQVLDRL
-212 GDVLDRANALLS
+212 GDVLDRANALLA

-260 AKRTAAPLTGWNG
+260 AKRSAAPLTGWNG
-273 SAPSGS
+273 PSAAGS
-279 WSNLL
+279 WSNLV
-284 QEAVQE
+284 QDAVHEAGATGTAVPGLTTS
-290 AGSAG
+290 AGSA
-295 PAVAG
+295 
-300 VTSASATA
+300 
-308 LHDLLQQAR
+308 LHELLQQAR
-317 QARQSYPASAAP
+317 HASGSSEQAAAV
-329 APHAAIP
+329 P

-351 SAATGVADLQAALV
+351 SAATGVADLQAAVV

-379 SHDRDNLDLLR
+379 SHDRDNLELLR
-390 LLMQQVQQRQRPDP
+390 LLMQQVQQQQRPDP

-438 LNQVA
+438 LNQIA
-443 EAGASWLGDDDVDP
+443 EVGAHWLGDDDVDP

-467 QGLLGQDARAPEAFA
+467 QGLLGEDARAPEVFA
-482 TANEDVQQHQRAAV
+482 AANDDVQQHQRAAA
-496 HRAELT
+496 HRAELA

-513 ERLELARRQANAQ
+513 ERLELARRQANLQ
-526 IDQCCDTQAPPRFVQ
+526 IDQCCDAQVPPRFVQ

-566 QERLQQTARIAAVTA
+566 QERLQQTERIATVTA
-581 QAVDAAAGTDA
+581 QAVDAPGGTDT
-592 ALATEVEAALVQV
+592 ALAAEVEAALVQV

-612 AAVARRLATPGGEDE
+612 AAVARRLATPGGEDDI
-627 STSRTELS
+627 TSRTELS
-635 ARLKSRARLGEQAA
+635 ARLKARVRLGEQAGTIA
-649 ISASTASGPRSSAEE
+649 AAPASTRSTAED

-681 DSGDGTLRRQRLS
+681 DDGDGTLRRQRLS

-705 VNPRGQKVADTDLD
+705 VNPRGQKIADTDLD

-729 AQLITEDKG
+729 AQLVTEDNG
-738 RLVDRAWQASL
+738 RLVDRAWQSSL
-749 DTLRELA
+749 DALRALA
-756 GGHAPE
+756 GSPSREASE
-762 TSA
+762 

>member
-1 MSAVFSPTPADNAR
+1 MSAVFSPTAADKAR
-15 LAAADLPPRVRGLLG
+15 LATTDLPPRVRELLG

-39 LIAPLILTVE
+39 LAAPLILTVE
-49 ALEQTLLHDAD
+49 ALEQALLHDAD
-60 RARNPLQQAELM
+60 RARNPTQQADLM

-85 PDRMLDAVAD
+85 PDRMLDAIAE
-95 ALARLRAPPAAPAA
+95 ALTRLRDPAAAPPTL
-109 SSTPPPLPGMLG
+109 STPPPLPGMLG

-149 TLNLLGQRLAVLA
+149 TLNLLGQRLGVLA
-162 AAPAFDAET
+162 AAPAFDTDT

-186 AEQDA
+186 AEQDT
-191 LGAEVQLAL
+191 LGIDVQLAL
-200 YRSFERQVLERL
+200 YRSFERHVLERL
-212 GDVLDRANALLS
+212 GDVLDRANALLA
-224 QQGVLPGLV
+224 QHGVMPGLV

-246 IITQS
+246 IITQT

-260 AKRTAAPLTGWNG
+260 AKRAAAPLTGWTG
-273 SAPSGS
+273 PAPTGS

-284 QEAVQE
+284 QEAVSDTGPAVPGLTTS
-290 AGSAG
+290 AGSA
-295 PAVAG
+295 
-300 VTSASATA
+300 
-308 LHDLLQQAR
+308 LHTLLQQAR
-317 QARQSYPASAAP
+317 HATASAAP
-329 APHAAIP
+329 SAAVP

-351 SAATGVADLQAALV
+351 SAATGVADLQTAVV

-373 AQAQLG
+373 DQAQLAN
-379 SHDRDNLDLLR
+379 HDRDNLDLLR
-390 LLMQQVQQRQRPDP
+390 LLMQQVQQQQRPDP

-438 LNQVA
+438 LNQIA
-443 EAGASWLGDDDVDP
+443 ETGASWLDDDDVDP

-467 QGLLGQDARAPEAFA
+467 QDLLAQDVRTPDVFA

-496 HRAELT
+496 HRAELA

-526 IDQCCDTQAPPRFVQ
+526 IDQCCDTRAPPRFVQ

-566 QERLQQTARIAAVTA
+566 QERLQQTQRIAAVTA
-581 QAVDAAAGTDA
+581 QAVDTPGGTDA
-592 ALATEVEAALVQV
+592 ALAADVEAALVQV

-635 ARLKSRARLGEQAA
+635 ARLKARARLGEHAGLTN
-649 ISASTASGPRSSAEE
+649 TAPSSPRNAAEE
-664 AAYQQLCALP
+664 AAYQQLSALP

-681 DSGDGTLRRQRLS
+681 DNGDGTLRRQRLS
-694 WYSLLTGHALL
+694 WYSLLTGHALF
-705 VNPRGQKVADTDLD
+705 VNPRGQKIADTDLD

-729 AQLITEDKG
+729 AQLVTEDKG

-749 DTLRELA
+749 DALRALA
-756 GGHAPE
+756 DGHAGE
-762 TSA
+762 ASA

>member
-1 MSAVFSPTPADNAR
+1 MSAVFSITSADKAR
-15 LAAADLPPRVRGLLG
+15 LAASDLPSRVRELLG

-39 LIAPLILTVE
+39 LAAPLILTVE

-60 RARNPLQQAELM
+60 RARNPMQQADLM
-72 AQRGQLQAFAGHF
+72 AQRGQLHAFAGHF
-85 PDRMLDAVAD
+85 ADRMLDAVAE
-95 ALARLRAPPAAPAA
+95 ALAGLREPSTAAAAPA
-109 SSTPPPLPGMLG
+109 SPPPLPGTLG
-121 LSLVAEH
+121 LSLVDEH
-128 DVDRDL
+128 EVDRDL
-134 LLTEMVRRETLRSTN
+134 LLTEMIRRETLRSTN
-149 TLNLLGQRLAVLA
+149 TLNLLGQRLGVLA
-162 AAPAFDAET
+162 AAPAFEADT
-171 LPLAPQALCAMVRRL
+171 LPLAPQALCAMVRRI

-191 LGAEVQLAL
+191 LGVEVQLAL

-212 GDVLDRANALLS
+212 GDVLDRANALLA
-224 QQGVLPGLV
+224 QHGVLPGLV

-251 VGGGRATQP
+251 VGGGRTTQP
-260 AKRTAAPLTGWNG
+260 AKRSAAPLTGWNG
-273 SAPSGS
+273 SAPAGS
-279 WSNLL
+279 WSNL
-284 QEAVQE
+284 VQDAFND
-290 AGSAG
+290 AGTPGA
-295 PAVAG
+295 ATAG
-300 VTSASATA
+300 VTTSTGSA
-308 LHDLLQQAR
+308 LHELLQQAR
-317 QARQSYPASAAP
+317 HATAPPADTAAV
-329 APHAAIP
+329 P

-351 SAATGVADLQAALV
+351 SAATGVADLQAAVV

-390 LLMQQVQQRQRPDP
+390 LLMQQVQQQQRPDP

-438 LNQVA
+438 LNQIA
-443 EAGASWLGDDDVDP
+443 EVGANWLGDDDVDP

-467 QGLLGQDARAPEAFA
+467 QGLLGQDARSPEAFA
-482 TANEDVQQHQRAAV
+482 AANEDVQQHQRAAA
-496 HRAELT
+496 HRAELA

-566 QERLQQTARIAAVTA
+566 QERLLQTERIAAVTA
-581 QAVDAAAGTDA
+581 QAVDANGGTDA
-592 ALATEVEAALVQV
+592 VLASEVESALVQV

-635 ARLKSRARLGEQAA
+635 ARLKARARLGEHAA
-649 ISASTASGPRSSAEE
+649 GGSADAPRTPRSSAEE
-664 AAYQQLCALP
+664 AAYQQLVTLP

-681 DSGDGTLRRQRLS
+681 DNGDGTLRRQRLS
-694 WYSLLTGHALL
+694 WYSLLTGHALF
-705 VNPRGQKVADTDLD
+705 VNPRGQKIADTDLD
-719 TLARQISAGR
+719 TLARQLSAGR
-729 AQLITEDKG
+729 AQLVTEDKG

-749 DTLRELA
+749 GALRALA
-756 GGHAPE
+756 GGRYREA
-762 TSA
+762 SV

>member
-1 MSAVFSPTPADNAR
+1 MSAVFSITSADKTR
-15 LAAADLPPRVRGLLG
+15 LAASDLPPRVRELLG

-39 LIAPLILTVE
+39 LAAPLILTVE

-60 RARNPLQQAELM
+60 RARNPQLQAELM
-72 AQRGQLQAFAGHF
+72 AQRGQLHAFSGHF
-85 PDRMLDAVAD
+85 ADRMLDAVAD
-95 ALARLRAPPAAPAA
+95 ALIRLREPTAHF
-109 SSTPPPLPGMLG
+109 STGSTPPPLPGMLG
-121 LSLVAEH
+121 LSLVDEH
-128 DVDRDL
+128 EVDRDL

-149 TLNLLGQRLAVLA
+149 TLNLLGQRLGVLA
-162 AAPAFDAET
+162 AAPAFEADT
-171 LPLAPQALCAMVRRL
+171 LPLAPQALCVMLRRI
-186 AEQDA
+186 AEQDSLA
-191 LGAEVQLAL
+191 VDVQLAL

-212 GDVLDRANALLS
+212 GDILDRANALLA
-224 QQGVLPGLV
+224 QHGVLPGLV

-251 VGGGRATQP
+251 VGGGRTTQP
-260 AKRTAAPLTGWNG
+260 AKRAAAPLTGWNG
-273 SAPSGS
+273 SAPAGS
-279 WSNLL
+279 WSSL
-284 QEAVQE
+284 VQD
-290 AGSAG
+290 AFQDDSTAGAALPGLTTSTGSA
-295 PAVAG
+295 
-300 VTSASATA
+300 
-308 LHDLLQQAR
+308 LHALLQQAR
-317 QARQSYPASAAP
+317 HASAAP
-329 APHAAIP
+329 ADRDAVP

-351 SAATGVADLQAALV
+351 SAATGVADLQAAVV

-373 AQAQLG
+373 RQAQLG
-379 SHDRDNLDLLR
+379 SHDRDSLDLLR
-390 LLMQQVQQRQRPDP
+390 MLMQQVQQQQRPDP

-438 LNQVA
+438 LNQIA
-443 EAGASWLGDDDVDP
+443 EVGANWLGDDDVDP

-482 TANEDVQQHQRAAV
+482 SANEDVQQHQRAAA
-496 HRAELT
+496 HRAELA

-513 ERLELARRQANAQ
+513 ERLELARRQASAQ
-526 IDQCCDTQAPPRFVQ
+526 IDQCCDAQEPPRFVQ

-551 LTLTRLRHGDDSPQW
+551 LTLTRLRHGDDSLQW
-566 QERLQQTARIAAVTA
+566 QERLQQTQRIATITA
-581 QAVDAAAGTDA
+581 QPVDAPGGTDA
-592 ALATEVEAALVQV
+592 TLAAEVEAALLQV

-635 ARLKSRARLGEQAA
+635 ARLKARARLGEHAGTAA
-649 ISASTASGPRSSAEE
+649 GTTPATPRSSAEE
-664 AAYQQLCALP
+664 AAYQQLSSLP

-681 DSGDGTLRRQRLS
+681 DTGDGTLRRQRLS

-705 VNPRGQKVADTDLD
+705 VNPRGQKIADTDLD
-719 TLARQISAGR
+719 TLARQISAGQ
-729 AQLITEDKG
+729 AQLVTEDKA
-738 RLVDRAWQASL
+738 RLVDRAWEASL
-749 DTLRELA
+749 GALRALA
-756 GGHAPE
+756 AGHTQE

>member
-1 MSAVFSPTPADNAR
+1 MSAVFSITSADKAR
-15 LAAADLPPRVRGLLG
+15 LAASDLPSRVRELLG

-39 LIAPLILTVE
+39 LAAPLILTVE

-60 RARNPLQQAELM
+60 RARNPTQQADLM
-72 AQRGQLQAFAGHF
+72 AQRGQLHAFAGHF
-85 PDRMLDAVAD
+85 ADRMLDAVAE
-95 ALARLRAPPAAPAA
+95 ALAGLREPSIAAAAPA
-109 SSTPPPLPGMLG
+109 SPPPLPGALG
-121 LSLVAEH
+121 LSLVDEH
-128 DVDRDL
+128 EVDRDL
-134 LLTEMVRRETLRSTN
+134 LLTEMIRRETLRSTN
-149 TLNLLGQRLAVLA
+149 TLNLLGQRLGVLA
-162 AAPAFDAET
+162 AAPAFEADT
-171 LPLAPQALCAMVRRL
+171 LPLAPQALCAMVRRI

-191 LGAEVQLAL
+191 LGVEVQLAL

-212 GDVLDRANALLS
+212 GDVLDRANALLA
-224 QQGVLPGLV
+224 QHGVLPGLV

-251 VGGGRATQP
+251 VGGGRTTQP
-260 AKRTAAPLTGWNG
+260 AKRSAAPLTGWNG
-273 SAPSGS
+273 SAPAGS
-279 WSNLL
+279 WSNL
-284 QEAVQE
+284 VQDAFND
-290 AGSAG
+290 AGTPGA
-295 PAVAG
+295 ATAG
-300 VTSASATA
+300 VTTSTGSA
-308 LHDLLQQAR
+308 LHELLQQAR
-317 QARQSYPASAAP
+317 HATAPPADTAAV
-329 APHAAIP
+329 P

-351 SAATGVADLQAALV
+351 SAATGVADLQAAVV

-390 LLMQQVQQRQRPDP
+390 LLMQQVQQQQRPDP

-438 LNQVA
+438 LNQIA
-443 EAGASWLGDDDVDP
+443 EVGANWLGDDDVDP

-467 QGLLGQDARAPEAFA
+467 QGLLGQDARSPEAFA
-482 TANEDVQQHQRAAV
+482 AANEDVQQHQRAAA
-496 HRAELT
+496 HRAELA

-551 LTLTRLRHGDDSPQW
+551 LTLTRLRHGEDSPQW
-566 QERLQQTARIAAVTA
+566 QERLLQTERIAAVTA
-581 QAVDAAAGTDA
+581 QAVDANGGTDA
-592 ALATEVEAALVQV
+592 VLANEVESALVQV

-635 ARLKSRARLGEQAA
+635 ARLKARARLGEHA
-649 ISASTASGPRSSAEE
+649 ASGSADAPRTPRSSAEE
-664 AAYQQLCALP
+664 AAYQQLVTLP

-681 DSGDGTLRRQRLS
+681 DNGDGTLRRQRLS
-694 WYSLLTGHALL
+694 WYSLLTGHALF
-705 VNPRGQKVADTDLD
+705 VNPRGQKIADTDLD
-719 TLARQISAGR
+719 TLARQLSAGR
-729 AQLITEDKG
+729 AQLVTEDKG

-749 DTLRELA
+749 GALRALA
-756 GGHAPE
+756 GGRYKEA
-762 TSA
+762 SV

>member
-1 MSAVFSPTPADNAR
+1 MSAVFSITSADKTR
-15 LAAADLPPRVRGLLG
+15 LAASDLPPRVRELLG

-39 LIAPLILTVE
+39 LAAPLILTVE

-60 RARNPLQQAELM
+60 RARNPQLQAELM
-72 AQRGQLQAFAGHF
+72 AQRGQLHAFSGHF
-85 PDRMLDAVAD
+85 ADRMLDAVAD
-95 ALARLRAPPAAPAA
+95 ALIRLREPTAHFGPG
-109 SSTPPPLPGMLG
+109 STPPPLPGMLG
-121 LSLVAEH
+121 LSLVDEH
-128 DVDRDL
+128 EVDRDL

-149 TLNLLGQRLAVLA
+149 TLNLLGQRLGVLA
-162 AAPAFDAET
+162 AAPAFEADT
-171 LPLAPQALCAMVRRL
+171 LPLAPQALCAMLRRI
-186 AEQDA
+186 AEQDSLA
-191 LGAEVQLAL
+191 VDVQLAL

-212 GDVLDRANALLS
+212 GDILDRANALLA
-224 QQGVLPGLV
+224 QHGVLPGLV

-251 VGGGRATQP
+251 VGGGRTTQP
-260 AKRTAAPLTGWNG
+260 AKRAAAPLTGWNG
-273 SAPSGS
+273 SAPAGS
-279 WSNLL
+279 WSSL
-284 QEAVQE
+284 VQD
-290 AGSAG
+290 AFQDDSTAGAALPGLTTSTGSA
-295 PAVAG
+295 
-300 VTSASATA
+300 
-308 LHDLLQQAR
+308 LHALLQQAR
-317 QARQSYPASAAP
+317 HASAAP
-329 APHAAIP
+329 ADRDAVP

-351 SAATGVADLQAALV
+351 SAATGVADLQAAVV

-373 AQAQLG
+373 MQAQLG
-379 SHDRDNLDLLR
+379 SHDRDSLDLLR
-390 LLMQQVQQRQRPDP
+390 MLMQQVQQQQRPDP

-438 LNQVA
+438 LNQIA
-443 EAGASWLGDDDVDP
+443 EVGANWLGDDDVDP

-482 TANEDVQQHQRAAV
+482 SANEDVQQHQRAAA
-496 HRAELT
+496 HRAELA

-513 ERLELARRQANAQ
+513 ERLELARRQASAQ
-526 IDQCCDTQAPPRFVQ
+526 IDQCCDAQQPPRFVQ

-551 LTLTRLRHGDDSPQW
+551 LTLTRLRHGDDSSQW
-566 QERLQQTARIAAVTA
+566 QERLQQTQRIAAITA
-581 QAVDAAAGTDA
+581 QPVDAPGGTDA
-592 ALATEVEAALVQV
+592 TLAAEVEAALLQV

-635 ARLKSRARLGEQAA
+635 ARLKARARLGEHAGTAA
-649 ISASTASGPRSSAEE
+649 GTTPATPRSSAEE
-664 AAYQQLCALP
+664 AAYQQLSSLP

-681 DSGDGTLRRQRLS
+681 DTGDGTLRRQRLS

-705 VNPRGQKVADTDLD
+705 VNPRGQKIADTDLD
-719 TLARQISAGR
+719 TLARQISAGQ
-729 AQLITEDKG
+729 AQLVTEDKA
-738 RLVDRAWQASL
+738 RLVDRAWEASL
-749 DTLRELA
+749 GALRALA
-756 GGHAPE
+756 AGHTQE

>member
-1 MSAVFSPTPADNAR
+1 MSAVFSITSADKTR
-15 LAAADLPPRVRGLLG
+15 LAASDLPPRVRELLG

-39 LIAPLILTVE
+39 LAAPLILTVE

-60 RARNPLQQAELM
+60 RARNPQLQAELM
-72 AQRGQLQAFAGHF
+72 AQRGQLHAFSGHF
-85 PDRMLDAVAD
+85 ADRMLDAVAD
-95 ALARLRAPPAAPAA
+95 ALIRLREPTAHF
-109 SSTPPPLPGMLG
+109 STGSTPPPLPGMLG
-121 LSLVAEH
+121 LSLVDEH
-128 DVDRDL
+128 EVDRDL

-149 TLNLLGQRLAVLA
+149 TLNLLGQRLGVLA
-162 AAPAFDAET
+162 AAPAFEADT
-171 LPLAPQALCAMVRRL
+171 LPLAPQALCAMLRRI
-186 AEQDA
+186 AEQDSLA
-191 LGAEVQLAL
+191 VDVQLAL

-212 GDVLDRANALLS
+212 GDILDRANALLA
-224 QQGVLPGLV
+224 QHGVLPGLV

-251 VGGGRATQP
+251 VGGGRTTQP
-260 AKRTAAPLTGWNG
+260 AKRAAAPLTGWNG
-273 SAPSGS
+273 SAPAGS
-279 WSNLL
+279 WSSL
-284 QEAVQE
+284 VQD
-290 AGSAG
+290 AFQDDSTAGAALPGLTTSTGSA
-295 PAVAG
+295 
-300 VTSASATA
+300 
-308 LHDLLQQAR
+308 LHALLQQAR
-317 QARQSYPASAAP
+317 HASAAP
-329 APHAAIP
+329 ADRDAVP

-351 SAATGVADLQAALV
+351 SAATGVADLQAAVV

-373 AQAQLG
+373 TQAQLG
-379 SHDRDNLDLLR
+379 SHDRDSLDLLR
-390 LLMQQVQQRQRPDP
+390 MLMQQVQQQQRPDP

-438 LNQVA
+438 LNQIA
-443 EAGASWLGDDDVDP
+443 EVGANWLGDDDVDP

-482 TANEDVQQHQRAAV
+482 SANEDVQQHQRAAA
-496 HRAELT
+496 HRAELA

-513 ERLELARRQANAQ
+513 ERLELARRQASTQ
-526 IDQCCDTQAPPRFVQ
+526 IDQCCDAQEPPRFVQ

-566 QERLQQTARIAAVTA
+566 QERLQQTQRIATITA
-581 QAVDAAAGTDA
+581 QPVDAPGGTDA
-592 ALATEVEAALVQV
+592 TLAAEVEAALLQV

-635 ARLKSRARLGEQAA
+635 ARLKARARLGEHAGTAA
-649 ISASTASGPRSSAEE
+649 GTTPATPRSSAEE
-664 AAYQQLCALP
+664 AAYQQLSSLP

-681 DSGDGTLRRQRLS
+681 DTGDGTLRRQRLS

-705 VNPRGQKVADTDLD
+705 VNPRGQKIADTDLD
-719 TLARQISAGR
+719 TLARQISAGQ
-729 AQLITEDKG
+729 AQLVTEDKA
-738 RLVDRAWQASL
+738 RLVDRAWEASL
-749 DTLRELA
+749 GALRALA
-756 GGHAPE
+756 AGHTQE

>member
-1 MSAVFSPTPADNAR
+1 MSAVFSSTPADKAR
-15 LAAADLPPRVRGLLG
+15 LAAADLPPRVRELLG

-39 LIAPLILTVE
+39 LAAPLILTVE
-49 ALEQTLLHDAD
+49 ALEQALLHDAD
-60 RARNPLQQAELM
+60 RARNPMQQAELM
-72 AQRGQLQAFAGHF
+72 AQRGQLHAFAGHF
-85 PDRMLDAVAD
+85 PDRMLDALAE
-95 ALARLRAPPAAPAA
+95 ALTRLREPTAAIAPGVA
-109 SSTPPPLPGMLG
+109 PPPLPGLLG

-134 LLTEMVRRETLRSTN
+134 LLTEMVRRETLRSAN
-149 TLNLLGQRLAVLA
+149 SLNLLGQRMGVLA
-162 AAPAFDAET
+162 AAPALDTDT

-186 AEQDA
+186 AEQDS
-191 LGAEVQLAL
+191 LGTDVQLAL
-200 YRSFERQVLERL
+200 YRSFERQVLDRL
-212 GDVLDRANALLS
+212 GDVLDRANALLA

-260 AKRTAAPLTGWNG
+260 AKRSAAPLTGWNG
-273 SAPSGS
+273 PSAAGS
-279 WSNLL
+279 WSNLV
-284 QEAVQE
+284 QDAVHEAGATGTAVPGLTTS
-290 AGSAG
+290 AGSA
-295 PAVAG
+295 
-300 VTSASATA
+300 
-308 LHDLLQQAR
+308 LHELLQQAR
-317 QARQSYPASAAP
+317 RASGSSEQAAAV
-329 APHAAIP
+329 P

-351 SAATGVADLQAALV
+351 SAATGVADLQAAVV

-379 SHDRDNLDLLR
+379 SHDRDNLELLR
-390 LLMQQVQQRQRPDP
+390 LLMQQVQQQQRPDP

-438 LNQVA
+438 LNQIA
-443 EAGASWLGDDDVDP
+443 EVGAHWLGDDDVDP

-467 QGLLGQDARAPEAFA
+467 QGLLGEDARAPEVFA
-482 TANEDVQQHQRAAV
+482 AANDDVQQHQRAAA
-496 HRAELT
+496 HRAELA

-513 ERLELARRQANAQ
+513 ERLELARRQANLQ
-526 IDQCCDTQAPPRFVQ
+526 IDQCCDAQVPPRFVQ

-566 QERLQQTARIAAVTA
+566 QERLQQTERIATVTA
-581 QAVDAAAGTDA
+581 QAVDAPGGTDT
-592 ALATEVEAALVQV
+592 ALAAEVEAALVQV

-612 AAVARRLATPGGEDE
+612 AAVARRLATPGGEDAI
-627 STSRTELS
+627 TSRTELS
-635 ARLKSRARLGEQAA
+635 ARLKARVRLGEQAGTIA
-649 ISASTASGPRSSAEE
+649 AAPASTRSNAEE

-681 DSGDGTLRRQRLS
+681 DDGDGTLRRQRLS

-705 VNPRGQKVADTDLD
+705 VNPRGQKIADTDLD

-729 AQLITEDKG
+729 AQLVTEDKA
-738 RLVDRAWQASL
+738 RLVDRAWEASL
-749 DTLRELA
+749 GALRALA
-756 GGHAPE
+756 AGHTQE

>member
-1 MSAVFSPTPADNAR
+1 MSAVFSITSADKTR
-15 LAAADLPPRVRGLLG
+15 LAASDLPPRVRELLG

-39 LIAPLILTVE
+39 LAAPLILTVE

-60 RARNPLQQAELM
+60 RARNPQLQAELM
-72 AQRGQLQAFAGHF
+72 AQRGQLHAFSGHF
-85 PDRMLDAVAD
+85 ADRMLDAVAD
-95 ALARLRAPPAAPAA
+95 ALIRLREPTAHF
-109 SSTPPPLPGMLG
+109 STGSTPPPLPGMLG
-121 LSLVAEH
+121 LSLVDEH
-128 DVDRDL
+128 EVDRDL

-149 TLNLLGQRLAVLA
+149 TLNLLGQRLGVLA
-162 AAPAFDAET
+162 AAPAFEADT
-171 LPLAPQALCAMVRRL
+171 LPLAPQALCAMLRRI
-186 AEQDA
+186 AEQDSLA
-191 LGAEVQLAL
+191 VDVQLAL

-212 GDVLDRANALLS
+212 GDILDRANALLA
-224 QQGVLPGLV
+224 QHGVLPGLV

-251 VGGGRATQP
+251 VGGGRTTQP
-260 AKRTAAPLTGWNG
+260 AKRAAAPLTGWNG
-273 SAPSGS
+273 SAPAGS
-279 WSNLL
+279 WSSLVQDAFQDDSTAGAALPGLTTSTGSALHALL
-284 QEAVQE
+284 QK
-290 AGSAG
+290 
-295 PAVAG
+295 
-300 VTSASATA
+300 
-308 LHDLLQQAR
+308 AR
-317 QARQSYPASAAP
+317 HASAAP
-329 APHAAIP
+329 ADRDAVP

-351 SAATGVADLQAALV
+351 SAATGVADLQAAVV

-373 AQAQLG
+373 TQAQLG
-379 SHDRDNLDLLR
+379 SHDRDSLDLLR
-390 LLMQQVQQRQRPDP
+390 MLMQQVQQQQRPDP

-438 LNQVA
+438 LNQIA
-443 EAGASWLGDDDVDP
+443 EVGANWLGDDDVDP

-482 TANEDVQQHQRAAV
+482 SANEDVQQHQRAAA
-496 HRAELT
+496 HRAELA

-513 ERLELARRQANAQ
+513 ERLELARRQASAQ
-526 IDQCCDTQAPPRFVQ
+526 IDQCCDAQEPPRFVQ

-566 QERLQQTARIAAVTA
+566 QERLQQTQRIATITA
-581 QAVDAAAGTDA
+581 QPVDAPGGTDA
-592 ALATEVEAALVQV
+592 TLAAEVEAALLQV

-635 ARLKSRARLGEQAA
+635 ARLKARARLGEHAGTAA
-649 ISASTASGPRSSAEE
+649 GTTPATPRSSAEE
-664 AAYQQLCALP
+664 AAYQQLSSLP

-681 DSGDGTLRRQRLS
+681 DTGDGTLRRQRLS

-705 VNPRGQKVADTDLD
+705 VNPRGQKIADTDLD
-719 TLARQISAGR
+719 TLARQISAGQ
-729 AQLITEDKG
+729 AQLVTEDKA
-738 RLVDRAWQASL
+738 RLVDRAWEASL
-749 DTLRELA
+749 GALRALA
-756 GGHAPE
+756 AGHTQEA
-762 TSA
+762 SA

>member
-1 MSAVFSPTPADNAR
+1 MSAVFSSTAADKAR
-15 LAAADLPPRVRGLLG
+15 LAAADLPPRVRELLG

-39 LIAPLILTVE
+39 LAAPLILTVE
-49 ALEQTLLHDAD
+49 ALEQALLHDAD
-60 RARNPLQQAELM
+60 RARNPMQQAELM
-72 AQRGQLQAFAGHF
+72 AQRGQLHAFAGHF
-85 PDRMLDAVAD
+85 PDRMLDALAE
-95 ALARLRAPPAAPAA
+95 ALTRLGEPATAIPSAA
-109 SSTPPPLPGMLG
+109 TPPPLPGLLG

-134 LLTEMVRRETLRSTN
+134 LLTEMVRRETLRSAN
-149 TLNLLGQRLAVLA
+149 SLNLLGQRMGVLA
-162 AAPAFDAET
+162 ATPALDTDT

-186 AEQDA
+186 AEQDS
-191 LGAEVQLAL
+191 LGTEVQLAL

-212 GDVLDRANALLS
+212 GDVLDRANALLA

-260 AKRTAAPLTGWNG
+260 AKRSATPLTGWTG
-273 SAPSGS
+273 PSSAGS
-279 WSNLL
+279 WSNLV
-284 QEAVQE
+284 QDAVQDAGATGTAVPGLTAF
-290 AGSAG
+290 AGSA
-295 PAVAG
+295 
-300 VTSASATA
+300 
-308 LHDLLQQAR
+308 LHELLQQAR
-317 QARQSYPASAAP
+317 HASSTPEQAAAVP
-329 APHAAIP
+329 T
-336 SAAVDAVLA
+336 AAVDAILA

-351 SAATGVADLQAALV
+351 SAATGVADLQAAV
-365 AQLRSEHG
+365 IAQLRSEHG
-373 AQAQLG
+373 AQAQLA

-390 LLMQQVQQRQRPDP
+390 LLMQQVQQQQRPDP

-429 RDEHPAREL
+429 RDQHPAREL
-438 LNQVA
+438 LNQIA
-443 EAGASWLGDDDVDP
+443 EVGAHWLDDDDVDP

-467 QGLLGQDARAPEAFA
+467 QGLLGEDARTPDVFA
-482 TANEDVQQHQRAAV
+482 TANDDVQQHQRAAA
-496 HRAELT
+496 HRAELA

-566 QERLQQTARIAAVTA
+566 QQRLQQTERIARVTA
-581 QAVDAAAGTDA
+581 QAVGAPGGTDA
-592 ALATEVEAALVQV
+592 ALAADVEAALVQV
-605 GYHAEEA
+605 GYHVEEA

-635 ARLKSRARLGEQAA
+635 ARLKARARLGEQAGLTT
-649 ISASTASGPRSSAEE
+649 TARSSPRSAAEQ
-664 AAYQQLCALP
+664 AAYQQLSALP

-681 DSGDGTLRRQRLS
+681 DNGAGTLRRQRLS

-705 VNPRGQKVADTDLD
+705 VNARGQKIADTDLD

-729 AQLITEDKG
+729 AHLVTEDKA

-749 DTLRELA
+749 DALRALADGHA
-756 GGHAPE
+756 GGA
-762 TSA
+762 SA

>member
-1 MSAVFSPTPADNAR
+1 MSAVFSSTAADKAR
-15 LAAADLPPRVRGLLG
+15 LAAADLPPRVRELLG

-39 LIAPLILTVE
+39 LAAPLILTVE
-49 ALEQTLLHDAD
+49 ALEQALLHDAD
-60 RARNPLQQAELM
+60 RARNPMQQAELM
-72 AQRGQLQAFAGHF
+72 AQRGQLHAFAGHF
-85 PDRMLDAVAD
+85 PDRMLDALAE
-95 ALARLRAPPAAPAA
+95 ALTRLGEPATAIPSAA
-109 SSTPPPLPGMLG
+109 TPPPLPGLLG

-134 LLTEMVRRETLRSTN
+134 LLTEMVRRETLRSAN
-149 TLNLLGQRLAVLA
+149 SLNLLGQRMGVLA
-162 AAPAFDAET
+162 ATPALDTDT

-186 AEQDA
+186 AEQDS
-191 LGAEVQLAL
+191 LGTEVQLAL
-200 YRSFERQVLERL
+200 YRSFERHVLERL
-212 GDVLDRANALLS
+212 GDVLDRANALLA

-260 AKRTAAPLTGWNG
+260 AKRSATPLTGWNG
-273 SAPSGS
+273 PSSAGS
-279 WSNLL
+279 WSNLV
-284 QEAVQE
+284 QDAVQDAGATSTAVPGLTAF
-290 AGSAG
+290 AGSA
-295 PAVAG
+295 
-300 VTSASATA
+300 
-308 LHDLLQQAR
+308 LHELLQQAR
-317 QARQSYPASAAP
+317 HASSTPEQAAAVP
-329 APHAAIP
+329 T
-336 SAAVDAVLA
+336 AAVDAILA

-351 SAATGVADLQAALV
+351 SAATGVADLQAAV
-365 AQLRSEHG
+365 IAQLRSEHG
-373 AQAQLG
+373 AQAQLA

-390 LLMQQVQQRQRPDP
+390 LLMQQVQQQQRPDP

-429 RDEHPAREL
+429 RDQHPAREL
-438 LNQVA
+438 LNQIA
-443 EAGASWLGDDDVDP
+443 EVGAHWLDDDDVDP

-467 QGLLGQDARAPEAFA
+467 QGLLGEDARTPDVFA
-482 TANEDVQQHQRAAV
+482 TANDDVQQHQRAAA
-496 HRAELT
+496 HRAELA

-566 QERLQQTARIAAVTA
+566 QQRLQQTERIARVTA
-581 QAVDAAAGTDA
+581 QAVDAPGGTDA
-592 ALATEVEAALVQV
+592 ALAADVEAALVQV
-605 GYHAEEA
+605 GYHVEEA

-635 ARLKSRARLGEQAA
+635 ARLKARARLGEQAGLTT
-649 ISASTASGPRSSAEE
+649 TARSSPRSAAEQ
-664 AAYQQLCALP
+664 AAYQQLSALP

-681 DSGDGTLRRQRLS
+681 DNGDGTLRRQRLS

-705 VNPRGQKVADTDLD
+705 VNARGQKIADTDLD

-729 AQLITEDKG
+729 AHLVTEDKA

-749 DTLRELA
+749 DALRALADGHA
-756 GGHAPE
+756 GGA
-762 TSA
+762 SA